1 MFQNGSLSIPR
12 GQHTN
17 LFMWSTCPD
26 GVIAAGFAGRKRDR
40 ERVACVAAA
49 LAHAVADPRFAGG
62 LCRSFPDVGAVLQRA
77 RDSRPSAL
85 AATAPPRSDGNR
97 RWSRSRS
104 RRCGVP
110 LRISPALQPAPPSPA
125 DAGPGARPRR
135 GGSGGS
141 ETCSRSR
148 SPLPRQRAPER
159 ARPSLGG
166 AGPAARPRRGGSGGS
181 ETGSVSRSRSR
192 EPLLRLQPAPESAP
206 PSPRAAG
213 PAARPRR
220 SGSGGS
226 EAGSR
231 SPSPLRLR
239 QATEPASRSP
249 ARWEPS
255 PPSPARW
262 QLRRGGSWH
271 RRSRW

>member
-1 MFQNGSLSIPR
+1 MQEAKRIGQLLEGPVEYR
-12 GQHTN
+12 DHDAEAPEAERLRACGAAGQHTN

-166 AGPAARPRRGGSGGS
+166 AGPAARPRR
-181 ETGSVSRSRSR
+181 
-192 EPLLRLQPAPESAP
+192 
-206 PSPRAAG
+206 
-213 PAARPRR
+213 

-255 PPSPARW
+255 PPS
-262 QLRRGGSWH
+262 
-271 RRSRW
+271 